1 MQYYVIGM
9 EDITTSPEVVMQYH
23 EEMGPY
29 RARIGCEG
37 RMNRRSKMTS

>member
-9 EDITTSPEVVMQYH
+9 EDITTTLEVVMRYH

-29 RARIGCEG
+29 RARIGYEG
-37 RMNRRSKMTS
+37 RMNRRSEMRS